1 MDIIFKGVLSGVVL
15 AILVGPIFFTLIQTS
30 VEYGFRAGFFV
41 AIGISISDMLYITIS
56 YLGLSQ
62 ITENEKFKVYLS
74 YTGGTVLLMF
84 GLYYLLLKNRKKIPA
99 NPHDIQAKSPLRY
112 IGKGFIMNGL
122 TPTVLIF
129 WIGTVGVATTEL
141 GYNTPQKA
149 ILFFASIVS
158 TVFTTDLI
166 KAKLADKLRNIMTP
180 RFIYILNII
189 LGVVLVV
196 FSCKL
201 LFFPSRG
208 IQM

>member
-1 MDIIFKGVLSGVVL
+1 MDIILKGVLSGIVL

-41 AIGISISDMLYITIS
+41 AIGISMSDMLYITIS
-56 YLGLSQ
+56 YLGLYQ
-62 ITENEKFKVYLS
+62 ITENEKFKIYLS

-84 GLYYLLLKNRKKIPA
+84 GLYYLIFKNRKKIPE
-99 NPHDIQAKSPLRY
+99 NSQEIQAKSPLRY

-166 KAKLADKLRNIMTP
+166 KAKLADKLRHIMTP
-180 RFIYILNII
+180 KFIRVLNII

-201 LFFPSRG
+201 LLFPSRG
-208 IQM
+208 I